1 MITAGKDK
9 LVDNRASVKFYSNC
23 GTAAAKKQVK
33 QFPSAYHELHKEEA
47 IKSDF
52 YENIYKFIAKTLC
65 AADTAGKWPGLKEND
80 LKVGRTSKQY
90 NPPWK
95 ALALGFAAAAYLLF
109 GLLVYIGTKLFSS
122 RPAAYRFAH
131 VVFRWPKAF
140 FQLFSVL
147 RSAGVTMTPLPPGIA
162 DASRV
167 ALEAR
172 RAAMM

>member
-1 MITAGKDK
+1 MMTAGKDK
-9 LVDNRASVKFYSNC
+9 LVANTAAVAFYSKC
-23 GTAAAKKQVK
+23 GTTAAKKQIK
-33 QFPSAYHELHKEEA
+33 QFAKAYHELQKEEA
-47 IKSDF
+47 IRSDF
-52 YENIYKFIAKTLC
+52 YEHIYKYIAKTLC
-65 AADTAGKWPGLKEND
+65 AADTAGKWPRLKESD

-95 ALALGFAAAAYLLF
+95 ALALGFAAIAYLLF

-122 RPAAYRFAH
+122 RPAAYRFAQ

-140 FQLFSVL
+140 LQLFSVL

-172 RAAMM
+172 RAALW

>member
-1 MITAGKDK
+1 
-9 LVDNRASVKFYSNC
+9 L
-23 GTAAAKKQVK
+23 Q
-33 QFPSAYHELHKEEA
+33 KEEP
-47 IKSDF
+47 IRSDF
-52 YENIYKFIAKTLC
+52 YEAIYKYIAKTLC

-95 ALALGFAAAAYLLF
+95 ALGLGFAVVAYLLF

-122 RPAAYRFAH
+122 RPAAYRFAQ

-147 RSAGVTMTPLPPGIA
+147 RSHGVTMSALPPGMS

-172 RAAMM
+172 RAALL